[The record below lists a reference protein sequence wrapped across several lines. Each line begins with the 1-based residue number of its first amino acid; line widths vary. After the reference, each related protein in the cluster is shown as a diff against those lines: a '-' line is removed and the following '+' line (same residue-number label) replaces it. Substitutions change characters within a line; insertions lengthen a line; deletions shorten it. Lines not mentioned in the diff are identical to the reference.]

1 MPLPQYQFSSYSQTN
16 YDKVEQGP
24 NKYWTF
30 IPARL
35 PIQVQCHWVCTC
47 GARCGCNWNSKY
59 GSSKMFDYSPIIIS
73 ADTGLYHVIEDG
85 KFSFGC
91 GGSGVVGQ
99 LSHGQAATCNGL
111 TALDVRY
118 EGSKSFNITAY
129 NRYGLQS
136 AGGNSIKYYKACKDI
151 CDRCGCKIDYIRSH
165 GGYWTRPTT
174 YIHDWQYDGGI
185 GAVLDCHVCYG
196 QCNHICNRFSI
207 VNQPN
212 VFRGRGPGHV
222 VDVYETQGLQAC
234 STNCYT
240 MCSNMTAGYCAACYT
255 FNSQVKPYGD
265 EKQHLMSYTAQWFNS
280 DECFPCNNTGIRFTF
295 WNETP
300 EDFYLDTTACFSLP
314 GRCWC
319 NICRCTLMTGWVF
332 FQGGTRNACCSPT
345 GGGTICE
352 TQQVGAT
359 FHPDPDDDRIY
370 VAWTTPGSLQ
380 CPNCVHIGFYPSCGA
395 NPSATMLVAEMHPPL
410 FNGCCAGPDGG
421 GYISKVWPISVGDAG
436 AYCSRY
442 QIAGFCT
449 THDGNLIIKQP
460 NTSVFQTCSCFC
472 CTTCSVHF
480 PVPVICTCCCLVRHF
495 VASPRI
501 PFDLAYTCRCTW
513 LALFA
518 GQEGYNSSNGSG
530 QGWYS
535 MVLAEYD
542 CDLTPRG
549 AVEWCQFINC
559 NYPYQ
564 PFSPMPFNAYRCAIN
579 CGTFANHRSIMGF
592 KLAYD
597 PAEDAAVV
605 MADLAPFLWCA
616 SDQNCQWEQRI
627 HAPGRMVAKID
638 ADMTN
643 FCNNYL
649 NYQDSYVLTTCCLL
663 PTCPS
668 NYCQVYC
675 LNAACFQNF
684 VQQANK
690 LCFGNFCCDSA
701 TILDCGISW
710 AGTSDNSGCCFWNWS
725 MAGIAAPSLTV
736 ICSTADTQYPMNCW
750 GWFCN
755 ADCCFNPAQ
764 TIQCGTRNKYMC
776 FYVCGQRECG
786 FCCCQICHGAST
798 SWRVVSHTFYNKTMD
813 DNQVLAQ
820 NGFFVAHDTRDYYS

>member
-1 MPLPQYQFSSYSQTN
+1 MPLPQYQFGSYTQVN

-24 NKYWTF
+24 SKYWTF

-35 PIQVQCHWVCTC
+35 PMQMQCQFICTC
-47 GARCGCNWNSKY
+47 GNRCGCNWNSKM
-59 GSSKMFDYSPIIIS
+59 GSTKMFDYTPIIVS
-73 ADTGLYHVIEDG
+73 PETGLYHVIEDG
-85 KFSFGC
+85 GFVWGC
-91 GGSGVVGQ
+91 GGSSVYGS
-99 LSHGQAATCNGL
+99 LSHGAAATCNGL

-118 EGSKSFNITAY
+118 EGSKSYNMTAY
-129 NRYGLQS
+129 NRYGLQA
-136 AGGNSIKYYKACKDI
+136 AGGNIIKYYQACKAV

-174 YIHDWQYDGGI
+174 YIHDWQYTGGV
-185 GAVLDCHVCYG
+185 GSPLDCHVCYCLCVTAG
-196 QCNHICNRFSI
+196 RFNI
-207 VNQPN
+207 GFQPN
-212 VFRGRGPGHV
+212 VFRGRGPGHPV
-222 VDVYETQGLQAC
+222 HVYEPYGHQAC
-234 STNCYT
+234 NTSCYN
-240 MCSNMTAGYCAACYT
+240 MCSSGIAGYRTGCYV

-265 EKQHLMSYTAQWFNS
+265 EKSKIMSYQSQWIGH
-280 DECFPCNNTGIRFTF
+280 DECYPCNTTAIKFTF

-300 EDFYLDTTACFSLP
+300 EDFFLDTTACFSLP

-332 FQGGTRNACCSPT
+332 YQGGTTAACCHAT
-345 GGGTICE
+345 GGGTICQM
-352 TQQVGAT
+352 QQVGAT
-359 FHPDPDDDRIY
+359 FHPDPDDDRIFM
-370 VAWTTPGSLQ
+370 AWTTTGSMQ
-380 CPNCVHIGFYPSCGA
+380 CSQRPHIGYYPQCGTA
-395 NPSATMLVAEMHPPL
+395 PSATMLVFEMYPPK

-421 GYISKVWPISVGDAG
+421 GYISKIWPISVGDAG

-442 QIAGFCT
+442 QIGGFCT

-460 NTSVFQTCSCFC
+460 VSVFQEYSCFC
-472 CTTCSVHF
+472 CSTCSIHY
-480 PVPVICTCCCLVRHF
+480 PIPVICTCCCLVRHF
-495 VASPRI
+495 VTNARI

-518 GQEGYNSSNGSG
+518 GQEGYNSANGGG

-535 MVLAEYD
+535 MILAEYD

-549 AVEWCQFINC
+549 AVEWCHYICC
-559 NYPYQ
+559 NHPYQ
-564 PFSPMPFNAYRCAIN
+564 PFNPMPFNAYRCAVN

-597 PAEDAAVV
+597 PAEDSAIV
-605 MADLAPFLWCA
+605 MADLAPFLWCGT
-616 SDQNCQWEQRI
+616 DQTCDWNMRI

-649 NYQDSYVLTTCCLL
+649 NYQDSYVLQTCCII
-663 PTCPS
+663 PTCPV

-675 LNAACFQNF
+675 FNAACYQQFAL
-684 VQQANK
+684 QANK
-690 LCFGNFCCDSA
+690 ICFGNTCCDSQQI
-701 TILDCGISW
+701 TDCHIY
-710 AGTSDNSGCCFWNWS
+710 AGVSDNTACCNWNWS
-725 MAGIAAPSLTV
+725 MYGVAAPSLTV
-736 ICSTADTQYPMNCW
+736 ICSTADTQYTDVTCW

-776 FYVCGQRECG
+776 FYTCGQRECG
-786 FCCCQICHGAST
+786 FCCCQMCHGST
-798 SWRVVSHTFYNKTMD
+798 SCWRVVSHTFYNKVMD
-813 DNQVLAQ
+813 DNQIIGQ
-820 NGFFVAHDTRDYYS
+820 NGFFVPHDTRDYYTD